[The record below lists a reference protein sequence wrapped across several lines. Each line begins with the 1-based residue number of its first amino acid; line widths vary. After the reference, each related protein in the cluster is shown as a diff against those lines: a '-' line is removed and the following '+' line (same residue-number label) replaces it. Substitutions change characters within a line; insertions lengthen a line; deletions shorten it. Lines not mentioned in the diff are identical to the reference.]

1 MSLLTSSPRFKGK
14 WDVFM
19 NLSADSFPI
28 FTPNV
33 MSKLFDPSGGPLTGI
48 NFVTSS
54 SCVTGLRPTDVTL
67 FPAYWHKRSHYL
79 THPHKPYTIQYL
91 DDKGHPHQQTL
102 VIHFGS
108 QWMSLTP
115 NFVEYLVVSLA
126 HEYSLA
132 SAFRNELI
140 QREKLMPDETF
151 IPTLLA
157 NDPYWNSTLPQVA
170 DDGSLINKPEMF
182 HIR

>member
-1 MSLLTSSPRFKGK
+1 MTLLTSSPKFEGK
-14 WDVFM
+14 WHVFM
-19 NLSADSFPI
+19 NLSADSLPI
-28 FTPNV
+28 FTPNII
-33 MSKLFDPSGGPLTGI
+33 SKLFDPSNGPLSGI

-67 FPAYWHKRSHYL
+67 FPPYWHKRSHYL
-79 THPHKPYTIQYL
+79 TNPNRPYTIQYV
-91 DDKGHPHQQTL
+91 DDHGISRQRTL
-102 VIHFGS
+102 VIYFGS

-115 NFVEYLVVSLA
+115 KFVEYLVLSLA
-126 HEYSLA
+126 HEHSLA

-140 QREKLMPDETF
+140 EREKLMPDETF

-157 NDPYWNSTLPQVA
+157 NDPIWNSTLPRVA
-170 DDGSLINKPEMF
+170 NDGSLIQKPDMF

>member
-1 MSLLTSSPRFKGK
+1 
-14 WDVFM
+14 M
-19 NLSADSFPI
+19 NLSADSLPI
-28 FTPNV
+28 FSPNSI
-33 MSKLFDPSGGPLTGI
+33 SKLFDPSGGPLSGI

-67 FPAYWHKRSHYL
+67 FPPYWHKRSHYL
-79 THPHKPYTIQYL
+79 THPNTPYTIQYV
-91 DDKGHPHQQTL
+91 DNHGDAQQRTL

-115 NFVEYLVVSLA
+115 EFVEYLVVSLA
-126 HEYSLA
+126 QESSLA

-140 QREKLMPDETF
+140 ERQKLMPDETF

-157 NDPYWNSTLPQVA
+157 NDPTWNVTLPQTRE
-170 DDGSLINKPEMF
+170 DGSLFQKPDLF